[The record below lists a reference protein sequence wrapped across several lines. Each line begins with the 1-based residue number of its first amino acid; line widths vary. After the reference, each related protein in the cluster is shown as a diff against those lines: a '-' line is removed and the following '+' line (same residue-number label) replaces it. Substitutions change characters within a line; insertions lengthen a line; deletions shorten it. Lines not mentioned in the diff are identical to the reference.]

1 MEEESVSK
9 KEYARDMVAIV
20 ATLREA
26 KRWYEQGGTK
36 VEEILKIPLDMEHC
50 FVRLRLELMEGDA
63 FRAAATSF
71 IADSPPD
78 KFIAVEQEEDSAMKR
93 YIIDERTIEL
103 VVGVW

>member
-1 MEEESVSK
+1 
-9 KEYARDMVAIV
+9 
-20 ATLREA
+20 
-26 KRWYEQGGTK
+26 
-36 VEEILKIPLDMEHC
+36 
-50 FVRLRLELMEGDA
+50 MEGDA